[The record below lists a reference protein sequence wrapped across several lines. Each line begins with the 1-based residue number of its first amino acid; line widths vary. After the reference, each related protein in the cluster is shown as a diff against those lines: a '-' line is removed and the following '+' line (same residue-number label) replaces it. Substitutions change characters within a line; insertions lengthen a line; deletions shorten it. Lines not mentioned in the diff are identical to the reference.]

1 MRCNLLIPSTL
12 LLAVLAGGAVAGC
25 PKDSPRMRLQT
36 ELAQVEA
43 NIDRGHRIRSHAEA
57 GFSTT
62 AQRVPVMRPG
72 PDGVRRLSGEWM
84 TRHVYLDPDDPKRP
98 LDPARLHAPID
109 PQTEAQRR
117 DLLHARLDALGGG
130 CG

>member
-12 LLAVLAGGAVAGC
+12 LLAVLAGDAVAGC
-25 PKDSPRMRLQT
+25 PKESPRMRLQT
-36 ELAQVEA
+36 ELAQVAA
-43 NIDRGHRIRSHAEA
+43 NIARGSRIRSHAEA

-72 PDGVRRLSGEWM
+72 PDGVRRLTGEWM
-84 TRHVYLDPDDPKRP
+84 TRHVYLDPDAPNQP

-109 PQTEAQRR
+109 PKAEGRCR
-117 DLLHARLDALGGG
+117 DRLHARLDALGGG